1 MYRPHSIDHHHDLN
15 WSSNN
20 YSNSTLPRP
29 KITTNVWED
38 EGTLCFQVDAKGIC
52 VARRQDNDMING
64 TKLLNVVGMSRGK
77 RDGILKN
84 EKGRVVVKVG
94 AMHLKG
100 VWIPFNRATELAE
113 KFKILDVLYPL
124 FVDEPSIYLC
134 SSSISASHNND
145 VIPSPPTNKCNIA
158 SPLPAYR
165 STNDD
170 YSTNWEP
177 RPYNIPNH
185 YDHVL
190 HRNHHHHNHHHHH
203 HHQQQQQNI
212 QQQHNIQQHQ
222 EATAR
227 YHSPTDDSM
236 YLLNNDYYNQRQM
249 NRGSFS
255 SVSSHHSYL
264 YPSSY
269 QEEENKPGFIDNNN
283 NNNLYNNAYTRSV
296 YTASSPYIKSS
307 PYTNIH
313 IDHTNTTN
321 KSANGSATPSSWL
334 SPETPT
340 AVLFQQKDKSIVSN
354 KKRKASCDSV
364 DAKSKLSPSLR
375 ATRKIRLDTQD

>member
-1 MYRPHSIDHHHDLN
+1 MDGLYHQSPPYLNQQQMYRPHSIDHHHDLN

-20 YSNSTLPRP
+20 YNNPTLPRP

-134 SSSISASHNND
+134 SSISASHNND

-185 YDHVL
+185 YDH
-190 HRNHHHHNHHHHH
+190 
-203 HHQQQQQNI
+203 
-212 QQQHNIQQHQ
+212 
-222 EATAR
+222 
-227 YHSPTDDSM
+227 DDNM

-249 NRGSFS
+249 NRDSFS

-264 YPSSY
+264 YPSY

-283 NNNLYNNAYTRSV
+283 LYNNSYTRSV

-307 PYTNIH
+307 PYTNNIH
-313 IDHTNTTN
+313 IDHTN
-321 KSANGSATPSSWL
+321 KSAGSATPSSWL

-340 AVLFQQKDKSIVSN
+340 AVLFQQKDKNIQLVS
-354 KKRKASCDSV
+354 KKRKASCDSG
-364 DAKSKLSPSLR
+364 DAKSKLSPSIR
-375 ATRKIRLDTQD
+375 ATRKIRLGTQE